1 MYSQLKA
8 VESGKIMIQRCPL
21 QLARLKN
28 SSTLGIANKKY
39 LNGNNF
45 GQNKLIMKVNV
56 PKETVPKVEESAD
69 AMHRQCSNDSECIVY
84 FSRQHQKICRQ
95 GTIYIPIPVKHIEQ
109 KSTQLFCKATLENIQ
124 VCYNSIPIPVKTL
137 NRRVPNK
144 ECIPVLHAMQTQQ
157 HKSRMLAK
165 GKRSSLFLLVYLLCR
180 ELLIFS
186 CQHCNII

>member
-28 SSTLGIANKKY
+28 SQLQVLQTRND

-109 KSTQLFCKATLENIQ
+109 KSTQLFCKATLEKYIGMLQQYPNTCKNIEQ
-124 VCYNSIPIPVKTL
+124 KS
-137 NRRVPNK
+137 
-144 ECIPVLHAMQTQQ
+144 TQ
-157 HKSRMLAK
+157 
-165 GKRSSLFLLVYLLCR
+165 
-180 ELLIFS
+180 
-186 CQHCNII
+186 

>member
-109 KSTQLFCKATLENIQ
+109 KSTQLFVKATLEKYIGMLQQYPNTCKNIEQ
-124 VCYNSIPIPVKTL
+124 KS
-137 NRRVPNK
+137 
-144 ECIPVLHAMQTQQ
+144 TQ
-157 HKSRMLAK
+157 
-165 GKRSSLFLLVYLLCR
+165 
-180 ELLIFS
+180 
-186 CQHCNII
+186 

>member
-21 QLARLKN
+21 QLARYLK
-28 SSTLGIANKKY
+28 IAQLQVLQTRND

-109 KSTQLFCKATLENIQ
+109 KSTQLFCKATLEKYIGMLQQYPNTCKNIEQ
-124 VCYNSIPIPVKTL
+124 KS
-137 NRRVPNK
+137 
-144 ECIPVLHAMQTQQ
+144 TQ
-157 HKSRMLAK
+157 
-165 GKRSSLFLLVYLLCR
+165 
-180 ELLIFS
+180 
-186 CQHCNII
+186 